1 MADVFIS
8 HARST
13 EKQAQAAAEG
23 LRSLGYSVWL
33 DRELPTHRAY
43 TGVIEKELAA
53 AKAVLVIWSA
63 KAVRSQWVMSEAN
76 RAREDDKLVQMAI
89 DDARLP
95 MPFDQIQC
103 ADLKGWIGDPDT
115 HDWGRIIASV
125 ADLVGVRGTAS
136 PQVSTS
142 APASGLVIAVLP
154 FDNLSGDA
162 DLLYFSDGVSEE
174 ILQTVTQTTGL
185 RVIGRSSSFQ
195 FRGPGKATRRV
206 AAELGC
212 THTLD
217 GSVRRSGNRV
227 RIAASLIECAGQT
240 VLWSG
245 RFERDLTDIFA
256 LQDEI
261 AAAVA
266 AGLKVAFAPSEDTG
280 PIDPLA
286 YELYLRSRMPEM
298 SARVGAAAADWL
310 NPADA
315 ALLRE
320 AIGRAPRFA
329 QAWSAMAMAKAVEAN
344 SQPSLEH
351 FGALAAEATK
361 AAQTALSLD
370 PKSGSAHA
378 ALSLLLPMCGAF
390 AEREDLLARARAASP
405 EDDFI
410 LFQSSLSTMR
420 TGRISDAFAFATR
433 ARQLNPLNPHA
444 TFWHA
449 FMLFHVGRQQEA
461 FDVWEL
467 GRARWPDHPGMASVA
482 MFYAATAGEWERVD
496 RLYSHARERGK
507 SGNIAAVDLL
517 RRRPAEAR
525 ETLLREAHRQAASVG
540 MVLLNQ
546 AGLMAFMGYVDDVY
560 ELLAD
565 APLERLFM
573 AGDPLS
579 EATGGIYPLFDAQN
593 VNLRVDPRFV
603 GLCNRLGLCSY
614 WVKSDRWPDC
624 AGEGVLP
631 YDFKAECRRL
641 AATRA

>member
-8 HARST
+8 YARST
-13 EKQAQAAAEG
+13 AKQAQAAAG
-23 LRSLGYSVWL
+23 SLRSFGYSVWL
-33 DRELPTHRAY
+33 DEDLPTHRSY
-43 TGVIEKELAA
+43 TDVIEEELAS
-53 AKAVLVIWSA
+53 AKAVLVVWSA
-63 KAVRSQWVMSEAN
+63 EAVKSQWVKSEAN
-76 RAREDDKLVQMAI
+76 RAREDDKLIQMAI
-89 DDARLP
+89 DGARLP

-103 ADLKGWIGDPDT
+103 ADLKGWMGDPDA
-115 HDWGRIIASV
+115 HEWGRIIASV
-125 ADLVGVRGTAS
+125 ADLTGVHGTAS
-136 PQVSTS
+136 QQVATS
-142 APASGLVIAVLP
+142 APASGPVMAVLP

-174 ILQTVTQTTGL
+174 ILQTVTQTTGVE
-185 RVIGRSSSFQ
+185 VIGRSSSFQ

-212 THTLD
+212 THILD

-227 RIAASLIECAGQT
+227 RISASLIECAGQT

-245 RFERDLTDIFA
+245 RFDRDLADVFA

-266 AGLKVAFAPSEDTG
+266 AGLKVAFAPSEDIG

-286 YELYLRSRMPEM
+286 YELYLRSRVPAM
-298 SARVGAAAADWL
+298 SARIGAVAADWL

-320 AIGRAPRFA
+320 SIGRAPRFA
-329 QAWSAMAMAKAVEAN
+329 QAWSALAMAQAVEAN
-344 SQPSLEH
+344 SQPSPEH
-351 FGALAAEATK
+351 FGVLAAEASE

-370 PKSGSAHA
+370 PKAGSAHA

-390 AEREDLLARARAASP
+390 AAREDLLALARAASP
-405 EDDFI
+405 DDDFI
-410 LFQSSLSTMR
+410 LFQSSLSAMR
-420 TGRISDAFAFATR
+420 IGRVSDAFAFASR
-433 ARQLNPLNPHA
+433 AHHLNPLNPHA
-444 TFWHA
+444 AFWHA
-449 FMLFHVGRQQEA
+449 FMLFHTGRQQEA
-461 FDVWEL
+461 FDSWEL
-467 GRARWPDHPGMASVA
+467 GRVRWPDHPGMASVA
-482 MFYAATAGEWERVD
+482 MFYAATAGEWERVE
-496 RLYSHARERGK
+496 RLDPLARKRGE

-525 ETLLREAHRQAASVG
+525 ETLLHEAHRQAVSAG
-540 MVLLNQ
+540 MVLLTQ
-546 AGLMAFMGYVDDVY
+546 AGFMSLMGYVDDVY

-565 APLERLFM
+565 APLERLFI

-579 EATGGIYPLFDAQN
+579 QATGGIYPLFDAQN
-593 VNLRVDPRFV
+593 VNLRADPRFV

-641 AATRA
+641 AGARA